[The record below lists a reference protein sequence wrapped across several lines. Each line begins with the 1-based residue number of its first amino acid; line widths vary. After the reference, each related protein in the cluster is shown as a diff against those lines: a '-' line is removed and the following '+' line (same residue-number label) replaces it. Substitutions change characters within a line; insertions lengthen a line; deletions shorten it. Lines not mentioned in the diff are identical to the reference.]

1 MSYPP
6 PFHEV
11 TIVYLSL
18 HLLGRI
24 EPDSVWNKE
33 PKLNLCVPVHMV
45 LLTQAK
51 PNQSNLFQPESSKN
65 TSQLNIVT
73 DFTRRLQKQTHLWNT
88 RGER

>member
-33 PKLNLCVPVHMV
+33 PKLNLRVPVHMV
-45 LLTQAK
+45 LLTQPNLIKAIYFSLKVAK
-51 PNQSNLFQPESSKN
+51 HFTE
-65 TSQLNIVT
+65 NIVT
-73 DFTRRLQKQTHLWNT
+73 DFTTVCKNRLICGT
-88 RGER
+88 